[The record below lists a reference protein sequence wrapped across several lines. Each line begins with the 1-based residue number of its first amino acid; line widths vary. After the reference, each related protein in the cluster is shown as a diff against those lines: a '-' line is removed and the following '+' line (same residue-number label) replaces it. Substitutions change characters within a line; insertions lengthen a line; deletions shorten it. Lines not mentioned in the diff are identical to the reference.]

1 MGVILYAYY
10 ADCDPYTA
18 KYISGIDQIFPYFV
32 MEVLND
38 KKGLPGIFLAC
49 VFSGSLSTISSGLN
63 SLAAVLIED
72 IYKGLMERALSDE
85 RQDFLSKIVSIV
97 LGGVVMLL
105 TYIVS
110 YLGSILNAALSL
122 FGILSVPI
130 MGVFILGFFSP
141 KANSRGSFIGFL
153 ASLC

>member
-1 MGVILYAYY
+1 GIMGVILYAYY

-72 IYKGLMERALSDE
+72 IYKG
-85 RQDFLSKIVSIV
+85 
-97 LGGVVMLL
+97 GVVMLL

-110 YLGSILNAALSL
+110 YL
-122 FGILSVPI
+122 
-130 MGVFILGFFSP
+130 
-141 KANSRGSFIGFL
+141 
-153 ASLC
+153 

>member
-1 MGVILYAYY
+1 
-10 ADCDPYTA
+10 
-18 KYISGIDQIFPYFV
+18 

-38 KKGLPGIFLAC
+38 KKGLPGIFLAF

-85 RQDFLSKIVSIV
+85 QQGFLSKIVSII

>member
-1 MGVILYAYY
+1 
-10 ADCDPYTA
+10 
-18 KYISGIDQIFPYFV
+18 

-38 KKGLPGIFLAC
+38 KKGLPGIFLAF

-85 RQDFLSKIVSIV
+85 QQGFLSKIVSII

-110 YLGSILNAALSL
+110 YLGSILNA
-122 FGILSVPI
+122 
-130 MGVFILGFFSP
+130 
-141 KANSRGSFIGFL
+141 
-153 ASLC
+153 